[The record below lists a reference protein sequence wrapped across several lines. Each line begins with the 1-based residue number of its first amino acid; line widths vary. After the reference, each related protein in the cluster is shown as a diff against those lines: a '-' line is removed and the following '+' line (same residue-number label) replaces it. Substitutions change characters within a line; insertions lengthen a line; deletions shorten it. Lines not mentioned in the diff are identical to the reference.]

1 MSGDIRSNEF
11 RDAVVA
17 VVGGNLGVGLA
28 IVETFQ
34 AQGARVVV
42 GNLAGAPAAASAPG
56 LWQLPVDMA
65 DPHAADAF
73 LDGCEREAAPVEV
86 LVLVSPPVRLADA
99 IDIPPERLEAVVRE
113 ELLGPMQ
120 LLQAC
125 ARRMRQREVGGR
137 LMSFVSM
144 SGKTGV
150 HKHVSPYAAAKG
162 GVIAYSRSLA
172 AELAPFGITV
182 NVIATALFEFQL
194 TGKTPEARAV
204 LEAGIPVGR
213 AGRSAEAA
221 HAALFLAS
229 REAGFVTGETLNL
242 SGGRFMD

>member
-1 MSGDIRSNEF
+1 MTGEIGSNEF
-11 RDAVVA
+11 RDTLVA
-17 VVGGNLGVGLA
+17 VVGGNLGVGPE
-28 IVETFQ
+28 IVEAFQ
-34 AQGARVVV
+34 ARGARVVV
-42 GNLAGAPAAASAPG
+42 GSLAGGPAAAAAPG
-56 LWQLPVDMA
+56 RWQVPVDMA
-65 DPHAADAF
+65 NPSAADVF
-73 LDGCEREAAPVEV
+73 FECCERDVGPVEV
-86 LVLVSPPVRLADA
+86 LVLVSPPVRTADA
-99 IDIPPERLEAVVRE
+99 LDIPAERLEAVVRE
-113 ELLGPMQ
+113 ELLAPMC

-125 ARRMRQREVGGR
+125 ARRMRQRDAGGR

-162 GVIAYSRSLA
+162 GLIAYSRSLA
-172 AELAPFGITV
+172 AEMAAFGITV

-194 TGKTPEARAV
+194 AGKTAEAQAA
-204 LEAGIPVGR
+204 LAAGIPVGR

-229 REAGFVTGETLNL
+229 RNAGFVTGETLNL